1 MNAYREKSVEQE
13 SFEQKNT
20 VNGDVQHESLL
31 ETLLRQRWTVLVTAG
46 FFLTC
51 AIIYL
56 IKAVPIYTSSS
67 SIYVEQTGPKLI
79 SEYEGVMTRSKNYLN
94 TQGEVIKSTPILAK
108 VVEKPEIQQLKTFD
122 EVDNLVTFLKMNL
135 QVNIGRKDD
144 IITVSFDSPY
154 PEEAAQLV
162 NEVVSEYI
170 NYHASQKRS
179 TVSEVL
185 RILQK
190 EKVKRDK
197 ELSEKFDNL
206 LEFTR
211 TNGVTAFEHQGDHI
225 VLRRLS
231 TLSDALTKAQ
241 LETISA
247 KADLEAAEKM
257 ATDPERL
264 KYLALSNTQGTAA
277 AISNSEEREIRLKL
291 RELQQ
296 RLQEARRQCTDEH
309 PLVAE
314 LMAKISNLEEQLG
327 LGSEEFATAYIEV
340 LRRKYETARQREGE
354 LLASFSEQ
362 QDEAQALGLKATEYS
377 VLQSELE
384 RTKRLCEILDE
395 RIKELNVT
403 EDAGALNISVL
414 EVAQVEDSPSK
425 PQKAKILAMALVI
438 GVLFGCGTAVLRDW
452 LDYRLRSV
460 EEISAILG
468 VPVLGVVP
476 KMAATVEQT
485 IVARGKRFWH
495 NLKGFAAEGHAKINP
510 RAIVTA
516 VGNRRGGSTD
526 RPSARVQNR
535 RLIAQ
540 LVMDCGKK
548 MAARLSP
555 VIAEVCKSIG
565 LNLNSNQSSRI
576 AGRRDS
582 VEPKTDDTSQKNSN
596 ENEKSWL
603 KSQATVAQVYQQR
616 LDRALFGR
624 NRKETQVATGRS
636 RAVLPRT
643 NCSRNTPHPAG
654 QTMSQHGQEICHKP
668 RSVVAEAYRTIR
680 TAVFFGV
687 PKDEAKTILVTSPAP
702 GDGKSTLVSNLA
714 IAMAQAGQKTLVF
727 DCDFR
732 KPVQQI
738 IFNGNNEKGISNIFA
753 ENLPP
758 NKVIQHGSVAGLDI
772 LTRGPEV
779 PNPCELLNST
789 AFTQLLKKLSERY
802 DRVIIDSAPVTAVA
816 DSQILSAVSD
826 VTILVLRAEKSTRRL
841 SQLAMHMLLSVGAR
855 VLGVVVN
862 GVPVG
867 GGHYGYYY
875 GYGYYGKYGYY
886 GYGHGSKDAYYRES
900 DHKTA
905 GTEQLRQS
913 EVKV

>member
-1 MNAYREKSVEQE
+1 MNTYGDKTVEQ
-13 SFEQKNT
+13 SNFDT
-20 VNGDVQHESLL
+20 TNGNQGEFHHESML
-31 ETLLRQRWTVLVTAG
+31 ETILRQRWTVLTVLGLFLAG
-46 FFLTC
+46 T
-51 AIIYL
+51 IIYL
-56 IKAVPIYTSSS
+56 LRAVPIYTTSSS
-67 SIYVEQTGPKLI
+67 LYVEQTGPKLI

-94 TQGEVIKSTPILAK
+94 TQVEVIKSTPILAK
-108 VVEKPEIQQLKTFD
+108 VVGNPEIHQFKTLD
-122 EVDNLVTFLKMNL
+122 EVDNLVTYLKENL
-135 QVNIGRKDD
+135 QVNIGKKDD

-162 NEVVSEYI
+162 NEVVRQYIEY
-170 NYHASQKRS
+170 NASQKRS

-197 ELSEKFDNL
+197 ELSEKFDGL

-211 TNGVTAFEHQGDHI
+211 VNGVTAFEHQGDHI

-231 TLSDALTKAQ
+231 TLSDALTKAE

-247 KADLEAAEKM
+247 KADIEAAEKM
-257 ATDPERL
+257 AAEPEKL
-264 KYLALSNTQGTAA
+264 KYLALSNTQGAAA
-277 AISNSEEREIRLKL
+277 AISNSEEREIRFKL

-296 RLQEARRQCTDEH
+296 RLEEARCQCTDEH
-309 PLVAE
+309 PLVIE
-314 LMAKISNLEEQLG
+314 LTAKISHLEEQLG
-327 LGSEEFATAYIEV
+327 LGSEEFADAYIEV
-340 LRRKYETARQREGE
+340 LQQKYETARQREGE
-354 LLASFSEQ
+354 LLVSFNEQ
-362 QDEAQALGLKATEYS
+362 QEEAQALGLKATEYT

-384 RTKRLCEILDE
+384 RTERLCDILDE

-414 EVAQVEDSPSK
+414 EVAQVEDKPSK
-425 PQKAKILAMALVI
+425 PQKAKILAMALAL
-438 GVLFGCGTAVLRDW
+438 GLLFGCGTAVLRDW

-460 EEISAILG
+460 EEVSAILG

-485 IVARGKRFWH
+485 IVARGKRFWQGI
-495 NLKGFAAEGHAKINP
+495 KDFVAEGRIKISP
-510 RAIVTA
+510 RSVVSTT
-516 VGNRRGGSTD
+516 GNKTD
-526 RPSARVQNR
+526 MSSAGAQNR
-535 RLIAQ
+535 WLITQ

-548 MAARLSP
+548 MAGRLMPIVSE
-555 VIAEVCKSIG
+555 ACKKIG
-565 LNLNSNQSSRI
+565 LDLGSNQSASRSTGHR
-576 AGRRDS
+576 ASVGPKAQTGPQEDS
-582 VEPKTDDTSQKNSN
+582 NKKQKG
-596 ENEKSWL
+596 WL

-616 LDRALFGR
+616 LDRALFGGAG
-624 NRKETQVATGRS
+624 KESQDATGRPKP
-636 RAVLPRT
+636 V
-643 NCSRNTPHPAG
+643 RNVPQSG
-654 QTMSQHGQEICHKP
+654 SQTMSEHGQEICHKP
-668 RSVVAEAYRTIR
+668 RSAVAEAYRTIR

-714 IAMAQAGQKTLVF
+714 IAMAQAGQKTLVV

-732 KPVQQI
+732 KPTQQT
-738 IFNGNNEKGISNIFA
+738 IFHSNNKKGISNIFA
-753 ENLPP
+753 ENLAPDQ
-758 NKVIQHGSVAGLDI
+758 VIQHSSVAGLDI

-789 AFTQLLKKLSERY
+789 TFSGILKKLSEQYERI
-802 DRVIIDSAPVTAVA
+802 VIDSAPVTAVA
-816 DSQILSAVSD
+816 DSQILSAISD
-826 VTILVLRAEKSTRRL
+826 VTILVLRAEKSTRRF
-841 SQLAMHMLLSVGAR
+841 SQQAMHMLLSVGAR

-875 GYGYYGKYGYY
+875 GYGYYGKYGHY
-886 GYGHGSKDAYYRES
+886 GYGHERKNDYYQHEGEPAHR
-900 DHKTA
+900 TA
-905 GTEQLRQS
+905 DTEQFCKN